1 MSFMYLESINSPT
14 DLKELNIQELTM
26 LSSEIREALL
36 LNMSEIGGHFG
47 SNFGLIELTIALHF
61 VFNSPVDKFVF
72 DVSHQSYIHK
82 ILTGR
87 KEAYLNPQKYG
98 SVTGFT
104 NPKESVH
111 DFFNIGHTSTSISL
125 ATGLAKARDLAGN
138 KENVIAIIG
147 DGSMTGGEAFEGLNV
162 ASEQATNLIVIVNDN
177 DMAIAEPHGGLIK
190 HFSEL
195 RASNGNLQNNYFKTL
210 GFEYYYVS
218 EGNEI
223 QPLIEVLEKVKDTT
237 KPVVVHINTQKG
249 NGYKIAEDNKEDW
262 HWYPPFIIETGEKRR
277 KYTAENLD
285 NIVADYLLD
294 KIKKDSSVVVITPAV
309 PMTVG
314 FTPEKRKQ
322 AGNQYVDVGIAEEHA
337 VTMAAGI
344 AKNGGKPIIATHST
358 FYQRTY
364 DQISHD
370 LCINNSPVTMLVR
383 NGSVWGANDA
393 THLGFFD
400 VAMMSNIPNLVYL
413 APTTCEEY
421 LAMLDWSIEQDKCPV
436 AIRIPRNGV
445 VHTSELVEKDYS
457 IINRN
462 LVTQHGEKVAIFA
475 LGDFYQ
481 MGVDLADA
489 ISQDLSFKPTII
501 NPRYMT
507 GLDIDL
513 LEQLK
518 DKHSIV
524 VTLEDGIIEGGY
536 GQKIA
541 SYYGPTNMKVLN
553 YGLRKEFLDGYMA
566 SAVLK
571 ECGIDVYMI
580 IDTLKK
586 LL

>member
-1 MSFMYLESINSPT
+1 MYLESINNPA
-14 DLKELNIQELTM
+14 DLKNLNIQELTM

-47 SNFGLIELTIALHF
+47 PNFGLIELTIALHF
-61 VFNSPVDKFVF
+61 VFNSPIDKFVF

-87 KEAYLNPQKYG
+87 KEAYLNPQKYR

-195 RASNGNLQNNYFKTL
+195 RVSNGNLQNNYFKSL

-218 EGNEI
+218 EGNKI
-223 QPLIEVLEKVKDTT
+223 QPLIEVLERVKDTT

-445 VHTSELVEKDYS
+445 VHTSEPVEKDYS

>member
-1 MSFMYLESINSPT
+1 MSFMYLESINSPA
-14 DLKELNIQELTM
+14 DLKKLNIQELTI

-36 LNMSEIGGHFG
+36 LNMSETGGHFG

-61 VFNSPVDKFVF
+61 VFNSPADKFVF

-87 KEAYLNPQKYG
+87 KEAYLNPQKYR

-138 KENVIAIIG
+138 KENIIAIIG

-195 RASNGNLQNNYFKTL
+195 RASNGNLQNNYFKSL

-237 KPVVVHINTQKG
+237 KPVIVHINTQKG

-262 HWYPPFIIETGEKRR
+262 HWYPPFMLETGEKKG

-314 FTPEKRKQ
+314 FTLERREQ

-344 AKNGGKPIIATHST
+344 AKNGGKPIVATHST

-400 VAMMSNIPNLVYL
+400 IAMMSNIPNLVYL

-421 LAMLDWSIEQDKCPV
+421 LAMLDWSIEQDKYPV

-445 VHTSELVEKDYS
+445 IHTIEPVEKDYGT
-457 IINRN
+457 INRN

-481 MGVDLADA
+481 MGVDLADT
-489 ISQDLSFKPTII
+489 ISQDLSFKPTVI

-518 DKHSIV
+518 NKHSIV
-524 VTLEDGIIEGGY
+524 LTLEDGIIEGGY

-566 SAVLK
+566 STVLK

-580 IDTLKK
+580 TDSLKK